1 MPKQGTSWAQVEPGD
16 IISFRY
22 QSVVD
27 KTKSARTSTILV
39 LNVRFQKKL
48 KNGDIGYY
56 LNGMKL
62 EGSNISVFT
71 NRDEAWDLLTTVG
84 KLEVVN
90 LENEIYKVL
99 IEQKYM
105 GIWGAKQKLYEML
118 QKTPQG
124 KKAEYRSYDWDQVRE
139 RCKKMIVDARNEITL
154 MTDLPKICP
163 DNFLGQMA
171 TILFPVKDHLK
182 LKEKLFE
189 KNIEIPTY
197 QQNGYTA
204 FRISIQGYN
213 SDSDI
218 QYFLDTLK
226 VLL

>member
-124 KKAEYRSYDWDQVRE
+124 KKAEYRSYDWDQVRKSAVFLE
-139 RCKKMIVDARNEITL
+139 PIK
-154 MTDLPKICP
+154 LPKARIQ
-163 DNFLGQMA
+163 LLA
-171 TILFPVKDHLK
+171 
-182 LKEKLFE
+182 E
-189 KNIEIPTY
+189 
-197 QQNGYTA
+197 QQG
-204 FRISIQGYN
+204 I
-213 SDSDI
+213 
-218 QYFLDTLK
+218 K
-226 VLL
+226 